1 MNVQLTDTMCF
12 SITVLAVFM
21 AEVVK
26 LVVCLFLVYLE
37 EGSSMIRLKASLI
50 NAIIKNKTDTVRITH
65 NTESFAVIL
74 ALVQQID
81 ILNRIISAQN
91 DRTISNLR

>member
-1 MNVQLTDTMCF
+1 M
-12 SITVLAVFM
+12 FM

-50 NAIIKNKTDTVRITH
+50 NTIIKNKTDTVSI
-65 NTESFAVIL
+65 SFRVFHQIL
-74 ALVQQID
+74 TL
-81 ILNRIISAQN
+81 IISVEN
-91 DRTISNLR
+91 DRTLFNIR

>member
-1 MNVQLTDTMCF
+1 
-12 SITVLAVFM
+12 M

-50 NAIIKNKTDTVRITH
+50 NTIIKNKTDTVSAYR
-65 NTESFAVIL
+65 NV
-74 ALVQQID
+74 
-81 ILNRIISAQN
+81 LNSGRVPTFLLFLLSAKN
-91 DRTISNLR
+91 DRTIFNLW